1 MEKRK
6 IEKICKLNFF
16 VSMFIFIFCIFLFL
30 YKSSLNEEFTNVD
43 YLILVITIL
52 SVIVNLIHSIKV
64 GNKNYIRGS
73 VMLIIFIMFFSI
85 TILTYEPNITF
96 DKIAGI
102 ENYES
107 IDKAVFYNKENKNNL
122 QEKVLSKEE
131 IVSLV
136 NAFNNFTYEKT
147 IHISNYGK
155 NSKVLTIYHHN
166 GRVVVIEVWESGYLR
181 IPDRKVYKI
190 QSENE
195 KELFNK
201 ISF

>member
-122 QEKVLSKEE
+122 QEKVLSKEV

-155 NSKVLTIYHHN
+155 
-166 GRVVVIEVWESGYLR
+166 
-181 IPDRKVYKI
+181 
-190 QSENE
+190 
-195 KELFNK
+195 
-201 ISF
+201 